1 MHISRLSSQSE
12 WHRFRESHASTA
24 KIGFVPTMGALHSG
38 HLALVK
44 KALSECDL
52 VVASIFVNPT
62 QFNNP
67 ADFEA
72 YPLDLEN
79 DLAALESVGCHA
91 AYCPRLEEIYPQGP
105 KSEELDLGGLDQVL
119 EGALRPGHFQGV
131 ATVVHRL
138 FDLLQVDRA
147 YFGLKDFQQVKV
159 IEKLAHGRGGTPVI
173 VPCPIVREP
182 SGLAM
187 SSRNRRLTSDQK
199 AAAAAIYAALRF
211 AEEELQLFPV
221 PPRALKL
228 EMRKMIQASGLLQV
242 ESIDFALAESL
253 TPITDGE
260 ALLDRYPEGVQAF
273 ISAYAGE
280 VRLIDTHRIVAR
292 GYPVPEE
299 D

>member
-1 MHISRLSSQSE
+1 MRISRLSSQSD
-12 WHRFRESHASTA
+12 WFRFRESHASTA
-24 KIGFVPTMGALHSG
+24 KIGFVPTMGALHAG
-38 HLALVK
+38 HLSLVQ

-62 QFNNP
+62 QFSDP

-72 YPLDLEN
+72 YPLDIEN
-79 DLAALESVGCHA
+79 DLAALESVGCQA
-91 AYCPRLEEIYPQGP
+91 AFCPSVEEIYPEGFKLKQ
-105 KSEELDLGGLDQVL
+105 LDLGGLDLVL
-119 EGALRPGHFQGV
+119 EGGLRPGHFQGV

-159 IEKLAHGRGGTPVI
+159 IEKLAHGRGGNLEI
-173 VPCPIVREP
+173 IPCPIVREA

-187 SSRNRRLTSDQK
+187 SSRNRRLNPEQT
-199 AAAAAIYAALRF
+199 AAASAIFAALSF

-280 VRLIDTHRIVAR
+280 VRLIDTHRIVPH
-292 GYPVPEE
+292 GYAASLG
-299 D
+299 